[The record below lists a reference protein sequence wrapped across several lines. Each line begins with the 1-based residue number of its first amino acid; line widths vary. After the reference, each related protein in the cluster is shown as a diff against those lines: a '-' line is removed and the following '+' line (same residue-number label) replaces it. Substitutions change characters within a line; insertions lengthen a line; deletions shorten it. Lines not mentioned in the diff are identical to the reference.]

1 MGRLLL
7 RGGCVLTLG
16 AKTTNH
22 PQADVL
28 IEEDRIVEIGPGLRA
43 RDAEVLDASN
53 SIIMPGFVDTHRHTT
68 TALFRN
74 SAAAATSSLS
84 PEDVYAATLIG
95 LLGALESGTTTICD
109 WADDLDRAEPALQAH
124 LDAGVRTVYVS
135 PFKAGGRVDVGELAA
150 RSGGRISVA
159 AGSPDVSRDNASK
172 LEGIWS
178 EARTLG
184 LRIHAHAGLDPADA
198 GIVSELGRKGVLG
211 GDVTLVHGTHL
222 SDEDLDTVAARGA
235 SLAVA
240 PSSEMA
246 GVLGAPPLQKF
257 LDRNIQPGLAV
268 DDERLSP
275 PDMLAQMRMAN
286 SLQHAAYFDLK
297 LAGKAGLPNLLT
309 TRDVIRYATMEG
321 AKTLGLGSVTGSLE
335 AGKQADIVVFRTD
348 KPNIYPIN
356 DPIGAVVWG
365 VDRSNVETVI
375 VAGRVRVS
383 EGRVDADIATVRSL
397 VEAAHRRLTPTS
409 GLTGVGT

>member
-1 MGRLLL
+1 
-7 RGGCVLTLG
+7 
-16 AKTTNH
+16 
-22 PQADVL
+22 
-28 IEEDRIVEIGPGLRA
+28 
-43 RDAEVLDASN
+43 
-53 SIIMPGFVDTHRHTT
+53 
-68 TALFRN
+68 
-74 SAAAATSSLS
+74 
-84 PEDVYAATLIG
+84 
-95 LLGALESGTTTICD
+95 
-109 WADDLDRAEPALQAH
+109 DRAEPALQAH

-172 LEGIWS
+172 LEEIWTG
-178 EARTLG
+178 ARTLG